1 MFITTKA
8 KEWFSHIR
16 AERWQTKTKA
26 STVTIHGKLFES
38 KIESKKEGFEDWDRN
53 GAFADTNPQ
62 YVELKK
68 RIDRLENYTYGTPK

>member
-1 MFITTKA
+1 MFITTKV

-16 AERWQTKTKA
+16 AQRGQTKTKA

-53 GAFADTNPQ
+53 GAFADINPQ

-68 RIDRLENYTYGTPK
+68 RIDHLENYAYVTSK